1 MIATSTRLKTYT
13 TLAATPCAVLGG
25 ITVDAYAGPGTGPIT
40 VAAGTLPG
48 YSTTSRATNLFSA
61 AGLQFE
67 AMAFHYSN
75 FNRGIGIRVTL
86 EARAKISG
94 NVKWWQESTASRTIS
109 YNASGAETTNWGYAG
124 YGRSGSISGYDQ
136 IGANGAWDDPR
147 TGLKLGFALRAENGT
162 YVAGWVDYDFNHNA
176 NYATLTINSWDF
188 NLGSDS
194 AGSAIMLP
202 ATSGSGAVPGVGG
215 LAGLAMGAAGLRRKR
230 QRGA

>member
-1 MIATSTRLKTYT
+1 MITPNRLKTYT

-25 ITVDAYAGPGTGPIT
+25 IAVDAYAGPGTGPIT

-48 YSTTSRATNLFSA
+48 YSTSSRATNLFSA

-124 YGRSGSISGYDQ
+124 YGRSGAMSGFDQ
-136 IGANGAWDDPR
+136 IGASGAWDDPR
-147 TGLKLGFALRAENGT
+147 TGLKLGFALQQENGT
-162 YVAGWVDYDFNHNA
+162 YVAGWVDYDFNYNA

-188 NLGSDS
+188 NVGADSESSAITMPATGGSD
-194 AGSAIMLP
+194 
-202 ATSGSGAVPGVGG
+202 AVPGIGG

-230 QRGA
+230 QRAA